1 MSDAIATRMAGV
13 IVYSVLQ
20 RLRLPVTVVSALV
33 VAEVAVLLM
42 RPRDRLQPVPVA
54 PQTYFSA
61 EQIERAVD
69 FRSGQL
75 WLYGLR
81 LAIELGVLVYVVRRP
96 PARLWRGFRRPV
108 VAGAATAAALSVA
121 LTVAT
126 LPVSAVSRERAK
138 EVGLVTQSWP
148 GWVGDVAKSTAIEAV
163 LVGAG
168 GALLVFGMGR
178 FRRHWWAPAA
188 AIVVLFGAVMTY
200 ASPIVLDPLFNRFQ
214 VLGRGE
220 LRSEVLALARRAG
233 VDVGQVYEV
242 DASRRTTAAN
252 AYVAGLGHTKR
263 VVLYD
268 NLLEDFKPAEVQLV
282 VAHELGHVHYRDMPH
297 GLLYL
302 AIIAPFGMLAVARLG
317 ERMAPRDS
325 LGTPAAIPAVVLAIS
340 IMMPALTMVSNQL
353 SRDVEARA
361 DRYSMELTGEPD
373 ALIAFQRRVAVQNV
387 SDPDPPAW
395 VSFLLGTHP
404 TAVQR
409 IGQALA
415 VKQEDRAGGTPEGP

>member
-1 MSDAIATRMAGV
+1 
-13 IVYSVLQ
+13 
-20 RLRLPVTVVSALV
+20 
-33 VAEVAVLLM
+33 
-42 RPRDRLQPVPVA
+42 
-54 PQTYFSA
+54 
-61 EQIERAVD
+61 
-69 FRSGQL
+69 
-75 WLYGLR
+75 
-81 LAIELGVLVYVVRRP
+81 
-96 PARLWRGFRRPV
+96 
-108 VAGAATAAALSVA
+108 
-121 LTVAT
+121 
-126 LPVSAVSRERAK
+126 
-138 EVGLVTQSWP
+138 
-148 GWVGDVAKSTAIEAV
+148 V

-168 GALLVFGMGR
+168 GALLVFGMRR

-188 AIVVLFGAVMTY
+188 ALVVVYGAVMTFV
-200 ASPIVLDPLFNRFQ
+200 SPIVLDPLFNRFQ

-220 LRSEVLALARRAG
+220 LRSEVLGLAHRAG

-268 NLLEDFKPAEVQLV
+268 NLLKDFKPAEVRLV

-302 AIIAPFGMLAVARLG
+302 AIIAPFGMFAVARLG

-340 IMMPALTMVSNQL
+340 IMMPALTMISNQL

-361 DRYSMELTGEPD
+361 DRYSIELTGEPD
-373 ALIAFQRRVAVQNV
+373 ALIGFQRRVAVQNV
-387 SDPDPPAW
+387 SDPDPPVW
-395 VSFLLGTHP
+395 VNFLLGTHP

-415 VKQEDRAGGTPEGP
+415 VKREDRAGGTPAGP